1 MFRFFWLLII
11 GIYLEFGIL
20 VLEFGPM
27 PQIIYGIHPVKEAL
41 KSPDLQFQKILI
53 GTQKLHPPIQSVLD
67 LATKRQ
73 VPVTF
78 TPKET
83 LDQMA
88 KGGLH
93 QNIIGLVKETPYADL
108 GAILS
113 QWRQKGTKALFFI
126 LDGIQ
131 DPQNFGALLRTALG
145 CGVHGMII
153 PKDRAVGITPSA
165 VKASAGAA
173 LRLPIARVVNIAN
186 TIDTLKKEGVWV
198 YGASGEAK
206 DLIYSLDLNIDLAI
220 VIGAE
225 EKGIRPLVKKK
236 CDRLFSIPMKGPISS
251 FNASVSGGMILYEV
265 IRQRSLRSN
274 PPSPPFSK
282 GGLGGFGGDG

>member
-1 MFRFFWLLII
+1 MA
-11 GIYLEFGIL
+11 
-20 VLEFGPM
+20 
-27 PQIIYGIHPVKEAL
+27 QIIYGIHPVKEAL
-41 KSPDLQFQKILI
+41 KSLHLQFQKILI
-53 GTQKLHPPIQSVLD
+53 GTQKPHPPIQSVLD
-67 LATKRQ
+67 LAIKRQ

-78 TPKET
+78 TTKET
-83 LDQMA
+83 LNQMV

-93 QNIIGLVKETPYADL
+93 QNVVGLIKETQYADL
-108 GAILS
+108 GEILS
-113 QWRQKGTKALFFI
+113 QWRKEGTKALLLI

-131 DPQNFGALLRTALG
+131 DPQNFGSLIRTALG

-153 PKDRAVGITPSA
+153 PKDRAVGITPSV

-173 LRLPIARVVNIAN
+173 LHLPIARVVNIA
-186 TIDTLKKEGVWV
+186 TTVDTLKKEGIWV

-206 DLIYSLDLNIDLAI
+206 DLIYNLDLKIDLAI

-265 IRQRSLRSN
+265 MRQRSLHNN
-274 PPSPPFSK
+274 PPLTP
-282 GGLGGFGGDG
+282 L